1 VAARVLV
8 VETVLVV
15 ALAVGVTTA
24 RAVVRFAAALTSPG
38 PLAEQTVTLNPS
50 RYPGQP
56 GLDLAAQL
64 VGVVA
69 LVLPAALA
77 IHLALRDSSWADL
90 GLGAGRRGRDVAAGV
105 GIAAV
110 IGAGGLA
117 LYLASRSLGLSV
129 EVRASG
135 LMEAWWTVPVLV
147 LAAGA
152 NAVLEEVVV
161 VGYLMRRLDQL
172 GVPPRAAV
180 AISASIRSAYHVY
193 QGASGL
199 VGNLVMGVLFA
210 GWFRRTRRLVP
221 LIVAHWVIDIAAFV
235 GYAALAGSVSWL

>member
-1 VAARVLV
+1 MARVLL

-15 ALAVGVTTA
+15 ALAVGVATA
-24 RAVVRFAAALTSPG
+24 RAAVRFAAALASPG
-38 PLAEQTVTLNPS
+38 PLAEQTATLNPS

-64 VGVVA
+64 VAIVA

-77 IHLALRDSSWADL
+77 IHLALRDSTWADL
-90 GLGAGRRGRDVAAGV
+90 GFGSRRWGRDVAAGV

-117 LYLASRSLGLSV
+117 LYLASRALGLSV

-135 LMEAWWTVPVLV
+135 LVDVWWTIPVLV

-172 GVPPRAAV
+172 GVPPRAAI
-180 AISASIRSAYHVY
+180 AISASIRGAYHVY
-193 QGASGL
+193 QGAAGL

-210 GWFRRTRRLVP
+210 GWFRRTGRLVP

-235 GYAALAGSVSWL
+235 GYAALAERVSWL

>member
-1 VAARVLV
+1 MAARALL

-15 ALAVGVTTA
+15 VLAVGVTAA
-24 RAVVRFAAALTSPG
+24 RAAVRFTAALTSPG
-38 PLAEQTVTLNPS
+38 GLAEQTATLNPS

-56 GLDLAAQL
+56 WLDLAAQL
-64 VGVVA
+64 VAVVA

-90 GLGAGRRGRDVAAGV
+90 GLGERRWGRDVLTGI

-110 IGAGGLA
+110 IGSGGLA
-117 LYLASRSLGLSV
+117 LYLASRALGLSV

-135 LMEAWWTVPVLV
+135 LVDVWWTIPVLV

-152 NAVLEEVVV
+152 NSVLEEVVV

-172 GVPPRAAV
+172 GVSPRAAIAV
-180 AISASIRSAYHVY
+180 SAGIRSAYHVY

-199 VGNLVMGVLFA
+199 VGNLIMGVLFA

-221 LIVAHWVIDIAAFV
+221 LIVAHWVIDIVAFV
-235 GYAALAGSVSWL
+235 GYAALVGRVSWL